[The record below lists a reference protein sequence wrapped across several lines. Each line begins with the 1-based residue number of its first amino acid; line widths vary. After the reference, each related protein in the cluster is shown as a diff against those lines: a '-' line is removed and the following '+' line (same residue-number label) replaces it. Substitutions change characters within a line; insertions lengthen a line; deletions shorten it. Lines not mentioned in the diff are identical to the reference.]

1 MIVLLGDG
9 VMEESM
15 ETIQQDVQN
24 KKPKV
29 NNELAQ
35 GSSSAAM
42 VTSLNHPV
50 PGEKG
55 PSCIVHVYDKCEDIK
70 LNDMIE
76 FVGVVSIQPRFA
88 TFAEEKPEESSP
100 MVLTPDSFM
109 SEEEHAAHY
118 PPTSLVPRLHC
129 VFYQHLKHSNPSIP
143 LDNDEKTSDSL
154 LPQVVK
160 AHDNLLSML
169 KNLLLGDELAAEYL
183 LLHLVSSVYTRC
195 GIMAVGKFT
204 LNLCGCPMEPSFTKR
219 LTDTLMK
226 ILPKSVNLP
235 MTLNNM
241 NTLNFVPK
249 KDYKANRL
257 ISGFLQLSDS
267 TQLILDETALEA
279 GQLNTNGVRNVTA
292 LGSIISWQKLEYD
305 FDFYKTDF
313 MSNIQVLVLSEGK
326 SMLPCDCHIKLE
338 ASSSQQENQVDVS
351 EDLLNMFRTYIGLV
365 RLSSY
370 SITPDMQKALQEDFV
385 EARQRNPSKMTADD
399 FHRHLLVA
407 RLLALSSGSGTL
419 TQELWEKV
427 KTLEELRKARIRL
440 STNSA

>member
-1 MIVLLGDG
+1 M
-9 VMEESM
+9 
-15 ETIQQDVQN
+15 VQ
-24 KKPKV
+24 
-29 NNELAQ
+29 E
-35 GSSSAAM
+35 SSSAA
-42 VTSLNHPV
+42 VDTSLNHPI
-50 PGEKG
+50 PGEQG
-55 PSCIVHVYDKCEDIK
+55 PPCIIHVYDQCEDIK

-76 FVGVVSIQPRFA
+76 FVGVVSIQPKFA
-88 TFAEEKPEESSP
+88 AFAEEKPDESGP

-143 LDNDEKTSDSL
+143 LDIDEKISDSL
-154 LPQVVK
+154 LSQVVK
-160 AHDNLLSML
+160 ARDDLLSIL
-169 KNLLLGDELAAEYL
+169 KDLLLGDEVAAEYL

-195 GIMAVGKFT
+195 GMMAVGKFT
-204 LNLCGCPMEPSFTKR
+204 LNLCGCPVEPSFTKQVS
-219 LTDTLMK
+219 DTLMK
-226 ILPKSVNLP
+226 ILPKCVNLP

-249 KDYKANRL
+249 KDYTANRL

-279 GQLNTNGVRNVTA
+279 GQLNTKGVQNVTA
-292 LGSIISWQKLEYD
+292 LETLISWQKLEYD

-313 MSNIQVLVLSEGK
+313 QSNIQVLVLSEGK
-326 SMLPCDCHIKLE
+326 SMLPCDCHVKLE
-338 ASSSQQENQVDVS
+338 ASSQQQSTVNIS
-351 EDLLNMFRTYIGLV
+351 EDTLNVFRTYIGLV
-365 RLSSY
+365 RSSSY

-427 KTLEELRKARIRL
+427 KMMEEMRKARIQQ